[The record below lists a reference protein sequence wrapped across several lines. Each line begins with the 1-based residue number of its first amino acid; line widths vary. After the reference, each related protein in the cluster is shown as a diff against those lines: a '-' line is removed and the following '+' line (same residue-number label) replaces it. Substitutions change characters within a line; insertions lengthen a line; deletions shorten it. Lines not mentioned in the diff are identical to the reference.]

1 MGFLVEPTEMIPGGL
16 IKGSLELPHGMSKL
30 FNSGEN
36 LYFCHLPPVAVPR
49 VKTAINKIHAQ
60 GAK

>member
-36 LYFCHLPPVAVPR
+36 LYFSHLPPVAVPCPLW
-49 VKTAINKIHAQ
+49 
-60 GAK
+60 